1 MRASESENVR
11 EFIEEV
17 DLSSNNFFELQ
28 ARRFTTTNQKQLRR
42 RLRAQYD
49 SSDTREKNYD
59 SNPRTTQET
68 VTASDHIDYQSPV
81 PHYYSSTP

>member
-1 MRASESENVR
+1 MRASGSENVR

-17 DLSSNNFFELQ
+17 DLNSKNIFELQ
-28 ARRFTTTNQKQLRR
+28 ARRFTNTNQKQLRR
-42 RLRAQYD
+42 RLRAQYE
-49 SSDTREKNYD
+49 SSDNREKIYD

-68 VTASDHIDYQSPV
+68 VTTSDHNDYSSPV